1 MRALKHFT
9 IALVAVLLLSG
20 CTVFRVATH
29 EVTGNSAKLV
39 SGTYKLDPQHW
50 SLLFDVDHFGYSRV
64 VIRFDKVEAKLDV
77 DAKEIGKSRAL
88 VTIDAASVDSNDPD
102 LDKIIKGPE
111 MFDVARFPKITFE
124 SVSIKPTGE
133 KTATLIG
140 NLTVHGQ
147 THPVTLNVTFNG
159 GSPNPLTGDDTLG
172 FSAQGNFDR
181 SQWGLSSWWP
191 AVGNDVHVAIQAEFV
206 RLRKG

>member
-1 MRALKHFT
+1 MKGLKLFAL
-9 IALVAVLLLSG
+9 ALSILLSLGG

-29 EVTGNSAKLV
+29 EVTGNSLKLV

-64 VIRFDKVEAKLDV
+64 VIRFNKMEAKLDV
-77 DAKEIGKSRAL
+77 DAKEIGRSRAL
-88 VTIDAASVDSNDPD
+88 VTIDAASVDSNDPE
-102 LDKIIKGPE
+102 LDKIIKGPD
-111 MFDVARFPKITFE
+111 MFNVARFPKITFE
-124 SVSIKPTGE
+124 SVSLKPTGE

-147 THPVTLNVTFNG
+147 THPVTLKVTFNG

-172 FSAQGNFDR
+172 FSAEGNFDR

-206 RLRKG
+206 RLRKE